1 MPQSVVLDDSPSYR
15 PPRESPRKHPLAT
28 MTDTPLTPELS
39 PSTHPS
45 HPIKFSQQSSGRA
58 IVRFEHS
65 SLTTCASATSY
76 STAAERCGG
85 LTTDE

>member
-1 MPQSVVLDDSPSYR
+1 
-15 PPRESPRKHPLAT
+15 

-39 PSTHPS
+39 YNTRPS

-58 IVRFEHS
+58 IVPFEHTR
-65 SLTTCASATSY
+65 LTVRASATSY
-76 STAAERCGG
+76 STAAERCGS